1 MRRIPLAALL
11 VLSLISARPARAGDV
26 AEAEALFRE
35 GRAKME
41 AGDYAAACPK
51 LAESFEQDPG
61 TGTLLA
67 LAICRERAGQLA
79 SAWASYGQ
87 VASRSKRDGRADR
100 EQAAREAM
108 QALEPRL
115 SHLTITV
122 DRTASALPGLVV
134 KRDGAPVGSG
144 AWGAAVP
151 IDPGEHLIEAS
162 APGMKPWSQT
172 LRIAA
177 ERDTQKIEVPEL
189 MAEPAAATTAP
200 TAADSSGSAE
210 PSKRPPL
217 RTLGLAVGGAGVVG
231 LGIGIGFGLHA
242 QALNRQSNEDG
253 HCNAQNQCDAVGG
266 QKRDDAKSAATIATV
281 GFIAGGVLA
290 AAGVTLFILGAHR
303 RESSA
308 AVVEATP
315 VVGQRDV
322 GLLLRGRF

>member
-1 MRRIPLAALL
+1 MRRIPIAALL
-11 VLSLISARPARAGDV
+11 VLSVVSARPARAGDV

-35 GRAKME
+35 GRAKMD
-41 AGDYAAACPK
+41 AGDYATACPK

-61 TGTLLA
+61 TGALLA
-67 LAICRERAGQLA
+67 LAMCRERAGQIA

-87 VASRSKRDGRADR
+87 VASRSKREGRADR

-122 DRTASALPGLVV
+122 DQATSVLPGLVV

-162 APGMKPWSQT
+162 APGKQPWSKK
-172 LRIAA
+172 LSIGA
-177 ERDTQKIEVPEL
+177 EHDTQNVEVPAL
-189 MAEPAAATTAP
+189 VAEPAAPAMAP
-200 TAADSSGSAE
+200 VADSSGNGASTG
-210 PSKRPPL
+210 PPL

-231 LGIGIGFGLHA
+231 LGLGIGFGLHA

-281 GFIAGGVLA
+281 GFVAGGVLA
-290 AAGVTLFILGAHR
+290 AAGVTLFVLGAHR
-303 RESSA
+303 RQSSA
-308 AVVEATP
+308 TVVEATP

>member
-1 MRRIPLAALL
+1 MRQIPIVALF
-11 VLSLISARPARAGDV
+11 VLSVISARPARAGDV

-35 GRAKME
+35 GRAKMD

-67 LAICRERAGQLA
+67 LAMCRERAGQLA

-87 VASRSKRDGRADR
+87 VASRSKREGRADR

-122 DRTASALPGLVV
+122 DRTTSALAGLVV

-144 AWGAAVP
+144 AWGAALP
-151 IDPGEHLIEAS
+151 IDPGEHVIEAS
-162 APGMKPWSQT
+162 APGKQPWSKK
-172 LRIAA
+172 LSIGA
-177 ERDTQKIEVPEL
+177 ERDTQNIEVPEL
-189 MAEPAAATTAP
+189 VPEPAAASALP
-200 TAADSSGSAE
+200 TAADASGSA
-210 PSKRPPL
+210 PASKGPPL

-231 LGIGIGFGLHA
+231 LGLGVGFGLRA
-242 QALNRQSNEDG
+242 QALNAQSNENG

-266 QKRDDAKSAATIATV
+266 QKRDDAKSAATIATA

-290 AAGVTLFILGAHR
+290 AAGVTLFVLGTHR
-303 RESSA
+303 RERA
-308 AVVEATP
+308 ATVVEATP
-315 VVGQRDV
+315 VVGQNDV
-322 GLLLRGRF
+322 GLLVRGCF

>member
-1 MRRIPLAALL
+1 MRKAPIVALF
-11 VLSLISARPARAGDV
+11 VLSAVSARPARAGDV

-35 GRAKME
+35 GRAKMDT
-41 AGDYAAACPK
+41 GDYAAACPK

-67 LAICRERAGQLA
+67 LAMCRERAGQLA

-87 VASRSKRDGRADR
+87 VASRSKREGRADR

-122 DRTASALPGLVV
+122 DRTTSALPGLVI

-151 IDPGEHLIEAS
+151 IDPGEHVIEAS
-162 APGMKPWSQT
+162 APGKQPWNKKLS
-172 LRIAA
+172 IGA
-177 ERDTQKIEVPEL
+177 ERDTQAIEVPEL
-189 MAEPAAATTAP
+189 VPEPSAAP
-200 TAADSSGSAE
+200 TAPVAADASVGT
-210 PSKRPPL
+210 PVSKGPPL
-217 RTLGLAVGGAGVVG
+217 RALGLAVGGAGVVG
-231 LGIGIGFGLHA
+231 LGIGIGFGLRA
-242 QALNRQSNEDG
+242 QALNAQSNENG

-281 GFIAGGVLA
+281 GFVAGGVLA
-290 AAGVTLFILGAHR
+290 AGGVTLFVLGTHR
-303 RESSA
+303 RDRTA
-308 AVVEATP
+308 TLVEATP
-315 VVGQRDV
+315 VVGQRDL